1 MPPVLAWTVRFMV
14 RLAPRATATPTTMT
28 RTTIT
33 NTMRRVPLRRC
44 GGGGGRCRG
53 DGGTAARTELRP
65 GRHFGVARRAVDGDG
80 AEGLAA
86 VGAELGAD
94 RVVRLAVLAR
104 DGGRGE
110 RRAARGAELGARR
123 VGGGAARALAAA
135 RGQRAGAS
143 RGRATAHETR
153 SPTGK
158 PRSGRRRRSR
168 RGWR

>member
-104 DGGRGE
+104 DGGRGQ
-110 RRAARGAELGARR
+110 RRAARGAELGTGGIGGVAAGALDPTGSR
-123 VGGGAARALAAA
+123 GGGAT
-135 RGQRAGAS
+135 G
-143 RGRATAHETR
+143 GRATAH
-153 SPTGK
+153 
-158 PRSGRRRRSR
+158 
-168 RGWR
+168 